1 MSKISEKKIQK
12 IKEDVLSLLFE
23 AGLKG
28 LFTKQIADEI
38 ARNDEFVLKLLKE
51 LEEQKLTKQIE
62 KTKKGNTFIRRKMWT
77 LTNKAYDAY
86 SQLSNQ
92 P

>member
-12 IKEDVLSLLFE
+12 IKEDVLSILYE
-23 AGLKG
+23 AGLRG
-28 LFTKQIADEI
+28 LFTKQIADEV
-38 ARNDEFVLKLLKE
+38 ARNDEFVLRLLKDME
-51 LEEQKLTKQIE
+51 KQKLTKQIS
-62 KTKKGNTFIRRKMWT
+62 KTKKGSSFIRRKMWV

-86 SQLSNQ
+86 SQLSKQ